1 MNLTEQIN
9 QIFDNFQDPACRAE
23 AYEGSGMIICVDG
36 R

>member
-1 MNLTEQIN
+1 MNLTERIN
-9 QIFDNFQDPACRAE
+9 QIFDNFQDLACRAE